1 MIDQNI
7 VINSRLECVS
17 TACTWLARLFALSDL
32 SETARY
38 QVETC
43 MVEGINNAILHAY
56 GGEGGHDI
64 SISYKLADD
73 LLKLKIFDSGCAMQ
87 KEQTVDLPASESE
100 KGRGWFIIQSWM
112 DSVDYHSD
120 SAGNIL
126 IMERHLCKM
135 RSRKRIQTT

>member
-7 VINSRLECVS
+7 VIDSRLVCVS
-17 TACTWLARLFALSDL
+17 AACTWLTRLFALPDL

-73 LLKLKIFDSGCAMQ
+73 FLQLKICDSGRAMH
-87 KEQTVDLPASESE
+87 KEQTVGLPASESE
-100 KGRGWFIIQSWM
+100 TGRGWFIIQSWM

-126 IMERHLCKM
+126 IMKRHLRKM
-135 RSRKRIQTT
+135 RSKKRIQTT